1 MKRPREGPFRLN
13 NYLPPGAA
21 IWTHLPPLIWSMET
35 VSGPT
40 WLLVKLWRVK
50 VVKS

>member
-1 MKRPREGPFRLN
+1 MKWPPEGPFGFNHHL
-13 NYLPPGAA
+13 LPGAA